1 MSPLIRRQRP
11 LVAALALI
19 VVLVVPGSPV
29 GGPAAA
35 AGCWHP
41 PVVAPVVDPFREPA
55 CPWCPGNRGLE
66 YGTGAGMVVRAVAA
80 GRVSFSGDV
89 AGTGYVVVRHA
100 DGLRAT
106 YGGIVGIRLVEGD
119 PVAARARVGV
129 TDRNLHF
136 GLRDGDVYLDPA
148 PYLGRLVY
156 RARLVP
162 LDSTVARAA
171 PPPRLRCGTSV
182 ARPASATTRYTHV
195 SALPARAVPTHQS
208 SSPHPPRL
216 RSPEGA
222 RGRVP

>member
-1 MSPLIRRQRP
+1 MSPLVSRRRHS
-11 LVAALALI
+11 VAAFALI
-19 VVLVVPGSPV
+19 AVLLVSGSPLR
-29 GGPAAA
+29 GSTAAA
-35 AGCWHP
+35 SCWRP
-41 PVVAPVVDPFREPA
+41 PVEAPVVDPFREPA
-55 CPWCPGNRGLE
+55 CPWCPGNRGFE
-66 YGTGAGMVVRAVAA
+66 YGTGAGAVVRAVAA

-148 PYLGRLVY
+148 PYVGRLVH

-162 LDSTVARAA
+162 LDSTVARTA
-171 PPPRLRCGTSV
+171 PPPRLRCGV
-182 ARPASATTRYTHV
+182 PAARPASATTRYTPV
-195 SALPARAVPTHQS
+195 SALPTRAEPTHQS